1 MDFKKILKPLGGII
15 LIIVLS
21 VISIKLLT
29 HSETVADYARNNP
42 EKAYATKSPEVVLP
56 EKEEIP
62 VTEAQAAPGEAG
74 TLSSGSSVET
84 ASEST
89 PEPTPEPTAE
99 PTATP
104 EPTPEVNITK
114 DSFYYTIITDEI
126 KARITGISY
135 PADDSNIKISYDD
148 LRYLR
153 VKYYDFNEQ
162 VQDGELICNKKIADD
177 LVDIFYELYENE
189 YQIEKIKLIDE
200 YGGDDTASML
210 DNNTSCFNY
219 RLVENSTSLSKHAL
233 GLAIDIN
240 PFYNPYIVFG
250 QNPDGSDYISPAGS
264 EIYIDRSA
272 DFPHKIDEN
281 DLCCKLFK
289 QHGFVWG
296 GNWNSCKD
304 YQHFQK
310 K

>member
-1 MDFKKILKPLGGII
+1 MDFKKLLKPLGGII

-21 VISIKLLT
+21 VVSIKLLT
-29 HSETVADYARNNP
+29 RSETVADYARNNP
-42 EKAYATKSPEVVLP
+42 EKAYATKAPEVLLP

-62 VTEAQAAPGEAG
+62 
-74 TLSSGSSVET
+74 
-84 ASEST
+84 T
-89 PEPTPEPTAE
+89 PEPTPEPTAI
-99 PTATP
+99 PTP
-104 EPTPEVNITK
+104 EPTPEPTATPSPTPVITQ
-114 DSFYYTIITDEI
+114 DSFYYTIITDDI
-126 KARITGISY
+126 KQRITGISY
-135 PADDSNIKISYDD
+135 PADDSNIRISYDD

-153 VKYYDFNEQ
+153 VKYYDFNGE

-177 LVDIFYELYENE
+177 LAEIFYELYLNE

-233 GLAIDIN
+233 GLAIDVN

>member
-42 EKAYATKSPEVVLP
+42 EKAYATKAPEVVLP

-62 VTEAQAAPGEAG
+62 SSNAQGASGETGVSGEA
-74 TLSSGSSVET
+74 T
-84 ASEST
+84 SEPT

-104 EPTPEVNITK
+104 SPTPVITQ
-114 DSFYYTIITDEI
+114 DSFYYTIITDDI
-126 KARITGISY
+126 KQRITGISY
-135 PADDSNIKISYDD
+135 PADDSNIRISYDD

-153 VKYYDFNEQ
+153 VKYYDFNGE

-177 LVDIFYELYENE
+177 LAEIFYELYLNE

-233 GLAIDIN
+233 GLAIDVN